1 MEDKILTM
9 WQKKLEYLE
18 YQRALTADP
27 VQIFA
32 LQEQISECKEE
43 IAQRTANRV
52 DERKEPIES
61 DIFSAFRE
69 RVRKEFGDHR
79 LSKTKDIKLKQVGKT
94 QGLPEKEVEKIIEQE
109 KSTIEGN
116 RRSYRELLEA
126 HIEQRDPEAE
136 VKKSLGEFKE
146 EIGLK
151 DWEVIE
157 IYQSVLNLK
166 EDLGKGIFLEMIAIP
181 GGKFMMGSDE
191 YDWEKPIHE
200 VTVSSF
206 YMGKYPVTQEQ
217 WQAIAQLEK
226 IEIDLD
232 PNPSYFKGDKKPV
245 DGVSWNMGVEFC
257 KRLSRLTGKNYRL
270 PSEAEWEY
278 ACRAGTTTK
287 YYFGDSL
294 DPSMAN
300 YGQNLGGTSLVGR
313 FPPNGFGLYDMHGNV
328 WEWCLDDWHQNY
340 HGCPTD
346 GSAWLNRN
354 DSQEGRK
361 LKCIRGGSWNGD
373 PRYCRSAYRGNLDG
387 AYSNVGFRPAFSFQD
402 SSFPFNLF
410 PSFPSD

>member
-1 MEDKILTM
+1 MEDRILTM

-18 YQRALTADP
+18 YQRAVLADP
-27 VQIFA
+27 SQGFA

-43 IAQRTANRV
+43 IAKRTANRV
-52 DERKEPIES
+52 DEPKELVES
-61 DIFSAFRE
+61 DAFRAFRE
-69 RVRKEFGDHR
+69 RVKKDFGDHR
-79 LSKTKDIKLKQVGKT
+79 LSKTKEIKLKQVGKT
-94 QGLPEKEVEKIIEQE
+94 RGLAEKEVEKIIEQE
-109 KSTIEGN
+109 KSAIEEN

-126 HIEQRDPEAE
+126 YIEESAPEAE
-136 VKKSLGEFKE
+136 IKKSLGEFKE

-151 DWEVIE
+151 DWEVRE
-157 IYQSVLNLK
+157 IHESVLNRK
-166 EDLGKGIFLEMIAIP
+166 EDLGKGIFLEMVAIP
-181 GGKFMMGSDE
+181 RGKFMMGSSE

-200 VTVSSF
+200 VTVSPF

-232 PNPSYFKGDKKPV
+232 PNPSHFKGDKKPV
-245 DGVSWNMGVEFC
+245 DSVSWDMGVEFC

-313 FPPNGFGLYDMHGNV
+313 FPPNSFGLYDMHGNV
-328 WEWCLDDWHQNY
+328 WEWCLDDSHGNY
-340 HGCPTD
+340 NGCPTD

-354 DSQEGRK
+354 DSQEGGR
-361 LKCIRGGSWNGD
+361 LKCIRGGAWFNHPQD
-373 PRYCRSAYRGNLDG
+373 CRSAYRTYHDLDD
-387 AYSNVGFRPAFSFQD
+387 YYVGFRPAFSFQD

>member
-1 MEDKILTM
+1 MEDRVLTIL
-9 WQKKLEYLE
+9 QKKLEELV
-18 YQRALTADP
+18 YQRIVLADP
-27 VQIFA
+27 AQRFT
-32 LQEQISECKEE
+32 LQEQIRECEEE
-43 IAQRTANRV
+43 IAKRTAKRV
-52 DERKEPIES
+52 DEPKETLES
-61 DIFSAFRE
+61 DAFKAFRE

-79 LSKTKDIKLKQVGKT
+79 LSKTKEIKLKQVGKT
-94 QGLPEKEVEKIIEQE
+94 QGLAEKEVEKIIEQE
-109 KSTIEGN
+109 KSAIEEN

-126 HIEQRDPEAE
+126 YIEEGAPEAE
-136 VKKSLGEFKE
+136 VKKSLEEFKE

-151 DWEVIE
+151 DWEVRE

-166 EDLGKGIFLEMIAIP
+166 EDLGKGIFLEMVAIP
-181 GGKFMMGSDE
+181 RGKFMMGSNE
-191 YDWEKPIHE
+191 YDREKPIHE
-200 VTVSSF
+200 VIVSPF

-217 WQAIAQLEK
+217 WRAIAQLEK

-232 PNPSYFKGDKKPV
+232 PNISYFKGDKKPV
-245 DGVSWNMGVEFC
+245 DSVSWDMGVEFC

-278 ACRAGTTTK
+278 ACRAGTTTE

-300 YGQNLGGTSLVGR
+300 YCGNLGGTSLVGR

-328 WEWCLDDWHQNY
+328 WEWCLDDWHDNY
-340 HGCPTD
+340 NGCPTD

-354 DSQEGRK
+354 NSQEGRK
-361 LKCIRGGSWNGD
+361 LKSLRGGAWLSD
-373 PRYCRSAYRGNLDG
+373 PRDCRSACRTYDDD
-387 AYSNVGFRPAFSFQD
+387 YPYVGFRPALSFQD
-402 SSFPFNLF
+402 SSFPLNLF

>member
-1 MEDKILTM
+1 MEDRILTM

-109 KSTIEGN
+109 KSIIEGN

-151 DWEVIE
+151 DWEVRE

-166 EDLGKGIFLEMIAIP
+166 EELGKGIFLEMIAIP

-191 YDWEKPIHE
+191 YDREKPIHE

-226 IEIDLD
+226 IEIDLQ

-245 DGVSWNMGVEFC
+245 DSVSWDMGVEFC

-287 YYFGDSL
+287 YYFGDDL

-300 YGQNLGGTSLVGR
+300 YGQNLGGTSLVAS

-328 WEWCLDDWHQNY
+328 WEWCIDDWHGNY
-340 HGCPTD
+340 DGCPVD
-346 GSAWLNRN
+346 GSAWLNGN
-354 DSQEGRK
+354 NSQEGRK
-361 LKCIRGGSWNGD
+361 LKVIRGGAWSYR
-373 PRYCRSAYRGNLDG
+373 PRSCRSASRLDFG
-387 AYSNVGFRPAFSFQD
+387 SGHYHVGFRPVFSFQD